1 MEETGMKQFDYTI
14 KNPVGIHA
22 RPGGLLG
29 KEAKVFNNTAI
40 TVSKHA
46 TFAKATSLM
55 QLMGLG
61 TKPGDTGTVKADV
74 VNEDAAIAA
83 MRKFFLNNL

>member
-22 RPGGLLG
+22 RPGGLLV
-29 KEAKVFNNTAI
+29 KEAKVFGNTAI
-40 TVSKHA
+40 TVTKNA
-46 TFAKATSLM
+46 TVARATSLM

-61 TKPGDTGTVKADV
+61 TKPGDTVTVKAEG